1 MASVKQRRI
10 AIGADHLKFFT
21 AFQYFVQPLFGS
33 SGQFLL
39 QVEICLY
46 LRRIFSVFHTVKKKN
61 VKNKRAN
68 ANFTKVFAASKKTVD
83 GWL

>member
-33 SGQFLL
+33 SRHFLL

-46 LRRIFSVFHTVKKKN
+46 LRRIFSVFHTGLKK
-61 VKNKRAN
+61 VRNKRAN